1 MSSTA
6 RQLYCWGDSAWLMTQ
21 SIIAWYRGSQSTRSA
36 GPHNVACIAKYSK
49 PGLTYLAISYVIQVH
64 CKLGKWKI
72 RLSKTLLRPFW
83 GWSYG
88 FFSQGIARVPMCWFS
103 STIHGCFLAFWR
115 LYRIYCCTIT
125 GPRTKKCVKTSF
137 YNVGWLAYCWVELC
151 DRLAVCVCLRSC
163 SLVIIWPNCLTWK
176 L

>member
-1 MSSTA
+1 MPSPNI
-6 RQLYCWGDSAWLMTQ
+6 LYIDVHHCQNWKT
-21 SIIAWYRGSQSTRSA
+21 
-36 GPHNVACIAKYSK
+36 
-49 PGLTYLAISYVIQVH
+49 LASYVT
-64 CKLGKWKI
+64 CKVRIVCCSACCVGCSKVWEVKNKI
-72 RLSKTLLRPFW
+72 VKNASSAILRLELW
-83 GWSYG
+83 

-125 GPRTKKCVKTSF
+125 GPRTEKCVRTSF
-137 YNVGWLAYCWVELC
+137 YNVGWFAYYCWVELC